1 MTREFRTA
9 IALGLGLGLLGLAA
23 CSAPETEP
31 AVAGRGEHPSQTG
44 QALDQRSDR
53 PAAAAVGVLVDSVPT
68 AVAEHELRATRQL
81 WLFACNSDHQL
92 VRSVRPDA
100 RAPWGAWTIEAGAAC
115 AGPPSASAWSESPHD
130 SVEVV
135 YRSADNHL
143 IELAYNGGLSAYE
156 LDLSNYTHFGDL
168 ANNCNPVIADMGTQS
183 RVSIAV
189 RNPVNQL
196 FTLTA
201 YGTVWHTQPA
211 KGADGSQVFA
221 ESTLVG
227 WYSDRRAL
235 LSALHNGVSQTFNRY
250 TWKQGFRAFNAPIP
264 PAVTHGLITFTS
276 YHGRVQALGKDERGT
291 LVSSPV
297 DQSWSF
303 APAPARSP
311 LQSTVY
317 LGAPYA
323 YRAGQSANASAVGI
337 ALGSTNNAAFVSG
350 FDFFKPA
357 VAAAPTDNTRV
368 ASANAVVANP
378 GSELWA
384 DNFVADADDQLL
396 WWNGSSSHTF
406 TPMGQTVLY

>member
-1 MTREFRTA
+1 MTPEFRTA
-9 IALGLGLGLLGLAA
+9 IALVLGLGLSGLAA

-31 AVAGRGEHPSQTG
+31 AVAGRGEHPSQAG

-53 PAAAAVGVLVDSVPT
+53 PAAAAVGVLVDSAVT
-68 AVAEHELRATRQL
+68 AALDHELRATRQL

-92 VRSVRPDA
+92 VRSVRPDRQA
-100 RAPWGAWTIEAGAAC
+100 KWGAWTIEAGAAC

-135 YRSADNHL
+135 FRSTDNHL
-143 IELAYNGGLSAYE
+143 IELAYNGGLAAYE
-156 LDLSNYTHFGDL
+156 LDLSKYTHFGEL

-183 RVSIAV
+183 RVSIAL
-189 RNPVNQL
+189 RNPSNQL

-201 YGTVWHTQPA
+201 YGTVWHAQPA
-211 KGADGSQVFA
+211 RGADGGQVFA
-221 ESTLVG
+221 ESTLVS

-235 LSALHNGVSQTFNRY
+235 LSAVHNGMTQSFNRY

-264 PAVTHGLITFTS
+264 AEASHGLITFTS
-276 YHGRVQALGKDERGT
+276 YHGRVQALGKDARGA
-291 LVSSPV
+291 LVSAPV

-303 APAPARSP
+303 SPAPARSF

-323 YRAGQSANASAVGI
+323 YRAGQSANAAAVGI
-337 ALGSTNNAAFVSG
+337 ALGSTSNAAFISG
-350 FDFFKPA
+350 FDFLKPT
-357 VAAAPTDNTRV
+357 VAAPATDNTRV

-378 GSELWA
+378 GPELWG

-396 WWNGSSSHTF
+396 WWNGGTDRTF